1 MLLSLCNGTDVNRN
15 LESETGQ
22 KVINNTT
29 GTITSLGAHG
39 NNGIFGPRPCHHFV
53 TNLVDLSPS
62 FSPLPS
68 VTGMSVLSVIT
79 FQDDVDYLDS
89 LGKTQVADVKRSA
102 DIGVA
107 EAERD
112 AGIREAEYERGCQDK
127 RFQADTSIAGK
138 NHTVRVFVVFYQ
150 QLKQD
155 LA

>member
-1 MLLSLCNGTDVNRN
+1 MLSMIGTTRN
-15 LESETGQ
+15 WNNNITG
-22 KVINNTT
+22 VTAT
-29 GTITSLGAHG
+29 MG
-39 NNGIFGPRPCHHFV
+39 FWPPHHFV
-53 TNLVDLSPS
+53 TELVDLFP
-62 FSPLPS
+62 FSSCYRNEHIISL
-68 VTGMSVLSVIT
+68 LT

-138 NHTVRVFVVFYQ
+138 KHSLFRIDCQGSRTG
-150 QLKQD
+150 
-155 LA
+155 LAYH